1 MELVMS
7 FLGLSNSFG
16 QNVTGALKGAYW
28 HLRNHFLPHH
38 SNNYHPHILGHR
50 SLSLLSALLISVK
63 IFSVGV
69 ISFGP
74 VESAFSS
81 AINPSNIITLTNA
94 SRSSFGLKELKDN
107 SLLAEAAQSK
117 ANDMLAKGYFSH
129 TSPDGKSPWDFI
141 SAAGYN
147 YLSAGENLAVNFVEA
162 EDVENAWMNSPGHKA
177 NILNQTFSEIGIGI
191 AQGTYQDKNAIFV
204 VQMFG
209 SPVLQKAA
217 LDNKPT
223 IVAPAEQPTLVKEQS
238 PKVLPANNPSPEVLK
253 QAKAESPSQVLGKN
267 QETAEIKTQIV
278 LEPLAIVESSF
289 MQESGSLKLTA
300 QFLGNPVK
308 VLAKFGKAAVML
320 LPKSNGSWF
329 GEVKLSQLTS
339 KNNSLVL
346 EAQDINGIKVNTQ
359 VGNFAGSTQENFNV
373 TPVPS
378 SENPAVN
385 FFGKVIH
392 PKNMEQQF
400 YLIFAVVLLSCLILA
415 IGIKRHVQHL
425 PLIANTS
432 FVIILAVGLWMR

>member
-1 MELVMS
+1 MS

-50 SLSLLSALLISVK
+50 SLALFSALLISVK
-63 IFSVGV
+63 IFSIGLL
-69 ISFGP
+69 SFGP

-81 AINPSNIITLTNA
+81 AINPSNIIALTNA
-94 SRSSFGLKELKDN
+94 SRTSFGLSKLNDN
-107 SLLAEAAQSK
+107 SLLAQAAQSK

-129 TSPDGKSPWDFI
+129 NTPEGKTPWDFVV
-141 SAAGYN
+141 AAGYN
-147 YLSAGENLAVNFVEA
+147 YVSAGENLAVNFVEA

-209 SPVLQKAA
+209 SPVAQKVA

-223 IVAPAEQPTLVKEQS
+223 IVAPAVVAVKEESKNLTKPPAVSLVKPSNESVVAKEVLPNIEPVNIQQPT
-238 PKVLPANNPSPEVLK
+238 PE
-253 QAKAESPSQVLGKN
+253 S
-267 QETAEIKTQIV
+267 
-278 LEPLAIVESSF
+278 LAISESSF
-289 MQESGSLKLTA
+289 SQEAGNLKLSA
-300 QFLGNPVK
+300 EFLGNPIK
-308 VLAKFGKAAVML
+308 VLAKFGQRAIML
-320 LPKSNGSWF
+320 LPKNDGSWF
-329 GEVKLSQLTS
+329 GEIKLSELTS
-339 KNNSLVL
+339 QNTGLVL
-346 EAQDINGIKVNTQ
+346 EAQDIHGIKVNAQ
-359 VGNFAGSTQENFNV
+359 VGNFAGSTQANFNV
-373 TPVPS
+373 SPTS
-378 SENPAVN
+378 LSENPAVN
-385 FFGKVIH
+385 FFGKIIH

-400 YLIFAVVLLSCLILA
+400 YLIFAIILLSCLILA

-432 FVIILAVGLWMR
+432 FVIILAVGLWVR